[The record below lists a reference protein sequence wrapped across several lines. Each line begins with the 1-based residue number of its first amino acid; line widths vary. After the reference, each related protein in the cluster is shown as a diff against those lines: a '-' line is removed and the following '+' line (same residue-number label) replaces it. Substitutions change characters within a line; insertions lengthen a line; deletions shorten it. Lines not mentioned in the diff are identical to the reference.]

1 MSFDGLCFWYPRS
14 CSEIS
19 VKGAKV
25 WKLEGKRWFCVA
37 RVWQEYENMTRVCQS
52 MKIGG
57 KEMVLCD
64 KRAGY
69 AGSGEAHRWSTVVT
83 RDIWLAR
90 LSPSLAA
97 TFGYISILCAH
108 PSSTNPI
115 QYTTLL
121 LHFASCSCLL
131 LICQVVINTILTVG
145 RWLSNWDILFIFWM
159 AQFVL

>member
-1 MSFDGLCFWYPRS
+1 
-14 CSEIS
+14 
-19 VKGAKV
+19 
-25 WKLEGKRWFCVA
+25 
-37 RVWQEYENMTRVCQS
+37 MTRVCQS

-90 LSPSLAA
+90 LSPSLTA

-108 PSSTNPI
+108 PSSTNLI
-115 QYTTLL
+115 QYTTLR

-145 RWLSNWDILFIFWM
+145 WVIEIFCLFLDGSICQIVRVHLKRRKWTKGFHKHKTYQRPSLQRQTVE
-159 AQFVL
+159 ASSHNSIYHT